1 MPLDCQVLKHHE
13 WRTCQHKLWWWWKA
27 KQMEWHWQ
35 TGPNSDCDLWHQ
47 ARLDAT
53 AVSRGGKA
61 PQVTLKA
68 PFGTSSGQKKAW
80 GKSHPCLQWAPL
92 SLAEFLARISGHM
105 GPVESHRLP
114 SANLAVSFFWYY
126 LHWLLC
132 EIKSMKSCFW
142 VYAVSETLNN
152 DTNFSL
158 CKNLRFLQPSRQWLL
173 LKADLLVWRVAENS
187 QCGKE
192 WFQCYPQGAL
202 WDSGK
207 TTTQPDLWRCWTM
220 LPQLPGRAKNLSR
233 NLPV

>member
-1 MPLDCQVLKHHE
+1 MPLQFLVVAKHPRWLSKPHLAPAVARKKHGE
-13 WRTCQHKLWWWWKA
+13 RVIRVCSGLPSLWQSFWP
-27 KQMEWHWQ
+27 
-35 TGPNSDCDLWHQ
+35 G
-47 ARLDAT
+47 
-53 AVSRGGKA
+53 
-61 PQVTLKA
+61 
-68 PFGTSSGQKKAW
+68 
-80 GKSHPCLQWAPL
+80 
-92 SLAEFLARISGHM
+92 FLAIW
-105 GPVESHRLP
+105 GPVESHRLS